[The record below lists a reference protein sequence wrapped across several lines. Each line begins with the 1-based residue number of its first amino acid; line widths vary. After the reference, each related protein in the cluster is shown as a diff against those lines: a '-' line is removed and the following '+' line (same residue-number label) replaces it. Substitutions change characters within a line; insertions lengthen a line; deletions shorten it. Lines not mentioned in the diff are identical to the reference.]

1 MQHTRLWRATAVIA
15 AAGGLAGLGTAA
27 PAAAAASPAAVTVT
41 IATRSAVPK
50 VSGDTLVV
58 FLGPKKTNMATVHG
72 TVTGAAAGDTATLLR
87 ESFGSTAFTPVASK
101 NLGSAGTYSF
111 TVQPSRRAR
120 YQVQVT
126 GGDIPAGTP
135 AVSPVATV
143 YVTPHASVTGG
154 RHCGRPV
161 CRIKLKVW
169 VKVPTDA
176 YRAEAAKHWYLYSR
190 LKLAAHRKPAPPTVL
205 RLNTDATASRRV
217 KLHSYEFVVTLRY
230 KFRVGNHG
238 YRWRVSFCT
247 KDAVG
252 TDGIGLPGRHACGNK
267 WISASRA
274 YLG

>member
-1 MQHTRLWRATAVIA
+1 MQHSRLWRATALIA

-27 PAAAAASPAAVTVT
+27 SAAAAASPAAVTVT
-41 IATRSAVPK
+41 IAATSAVRR
-50 VSGDTLVV
+50 VSGHTLVV
-58 FLGPKKTNMATVHG
+58 FMGPRKTNMATVHG
-72 TVTGAAAGDTATLLR
+72 TVTGAAAGDTVTLLR
-87 ESFGSTAFTPVASK
+87 ESFGGTGFTGIAHHELRAAS
-101 NLGSAGTYSF
+101 TYSF
-111 TVQPSRRAR
+111 AVKPSRRAR

-126 GGDIPAGTP
+126 GSDITGTP
-135 AVSPVATV
+135 PASPVATV
-143 YVTPHASVTGG
+143 YVTPHGSVTGG

-169 VKVPTDA
+169 VKVPAVA

-205 RLNTDATASRRV
+205 RLNTHATASRRV
-217 KLHSYEFVVTLRY
+217 KLHGYEFVVTLRF

-238 YRWRVSFCT
+238 YRWRVGFCT
-247 KDAVG
+247 RDAVG
-252 TDGIGLPGRHACGNK
+252 TDGIGMPGHHACGNK

>member
-1 MQHTRLWRATAVIA
+1 MQHTRLWRATALIA
-15 AAGGLAGLGTAA
+15 AAGGLAGAGTAA

-41 IATRSAVPK
+41 IATKSAVPK

-58 FLGPKKTNMATVHG
+58 FLGPRKTNLATVHG
-72 TVTGAAAGDTATLLR
+72 TVSGATSGDTVTLLR
-87 ESFGSTAFTPVASK
+87 ESFGRASFQPIAHHE
-101 NLGSAGTYSF
+101 LRAGNAYSF
-111 TVQPSRRAR
+111 SVKPSRRAR
-120 YQVQVT
+120 YRVQVT
-126 GGDIPAGTP
+126 GSDITGTP
-135 AVSPVATV
+135 PASPVATV

-169 VKVPTDA
+169 VKVPALA

-205 RLNTDATASRRV
+205 RLNTHATASRRV

-252 TDGIGLPGRHACGNK
+252 TDGIGLPGHHACGNK